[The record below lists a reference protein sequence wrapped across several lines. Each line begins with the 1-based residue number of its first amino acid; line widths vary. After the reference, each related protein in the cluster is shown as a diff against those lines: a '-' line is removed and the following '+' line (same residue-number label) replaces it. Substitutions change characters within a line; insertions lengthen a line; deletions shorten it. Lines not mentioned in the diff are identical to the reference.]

1 MAQVMTA
8 TRAAG
13 QARLEQF
20 SAKMGRDYAQ
30 GGATSIGDR
39 LRIGM
44 CRCYQPISDAG
55 S

>member
-1 MAQVMTA
+1 MTQVMTA

-30 GGATSIGDR
+30 GRNFDRGPAGGEQGDAAEGR
-39 LRIGM
+39 AAL
-44 CRCYQPISDAG
+44 CL
-55 S
+55 